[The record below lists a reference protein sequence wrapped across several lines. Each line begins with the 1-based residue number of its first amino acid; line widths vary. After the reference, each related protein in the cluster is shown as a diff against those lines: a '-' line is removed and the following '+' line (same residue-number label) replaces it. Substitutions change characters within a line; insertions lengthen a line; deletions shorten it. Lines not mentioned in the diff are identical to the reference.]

1 MNCSMSDMPR
11 QCLFLHDRSS
21 IIRHS
26 PREALPWHQID
37 MLDLDAIR
45 RRLVSA
51 LKEKGYALTGKD
63 IQSAGIGQTTLRNF
77 MDGSSRSMTLETL
90 AKLDNELGID
100 AGWLLFGPA
109 EAQTTEIDADAL
121 SGMVELALDELQPG
135 MTFAEIRP
143 AVAANLHEQLRRAL
157 SVGVAADRADGGSA
171 RDTASQPRAPT
182 KRSAQAE

>member
-1 MNCSMSDMPR
+1 
-11 QCLFLHDRSS
+11 
-21 IIRHS
+21 
-26 PREALPWHQID
+26 

-45 RRLVSA
+45 RRLDSA

-109 EAQTTEIDADAL
+109 DDQPSEINEDAL
-121 SGMVELALDELQPG
+121 SGMVDLALNELQPG

-143 AVAANLHEQLRRAL
+143 AVAANLHGQLKRAL
-157 SVGVAADRADGGSA
+157 SVGVTVDRGGEATGEFRARRREHGAAAEGR
-171 RDTASQPRAPT
+171 QCE
-182 KRSAQAE
+182 AQA